1 MHAAPA
7 LLRTARRCMQPYAAV
22 RGGAYALARLP
33 RNDTISRKC
42 FPTIRRARSYPYQ
55 KGNPL
60 LTNEDIAAIYR
71 RHVRTVYRLCFSFLK
86 TTADAEDAVQS
97 VFMKLIRSDKQFE
110 SAEHEKAWLIVCA
123 SNHCRDVLK
132 SAARS
137 KAGVM
142 PDDVADERASDC
154 FDETLE
160 AVLALPAKY
169 KDCVYLH
176 YYEGY
181 KTDEIARMTG
191 RTPSTVRSHLSEARA
206 LLKSTLGGDSHDR

>member
-1 MHAAPA
+1 
-7 LLRTARRCMQPYAAV
+7 
-22 RGGAYALARLP
+22 
-33 RNDTISRKC
+33 
-42 FPTIRRARSYPYQ
+42 
-55 KGNPL
+55 
-60 LTNEDIAAIYR
+60 
-71 RHVRTVYRLCFSFLK
+71 
-86 TTADAEDAVQS
+86 
-97 VFMKLIRSDKQFE
+97 
-110 SAEHEKAWLIVCA
+110 
-123 SNHCRDVLK
+123 
-132 SAARS
+132 
-137 KAGVM
+137 M
-142 PDDVADERASDC
+142 PDDVADERASDR